1 MKKIFILLICFCLF
15 GCQSTQKNEPSSNED
30 PLVAT
35 DNNEDHSTQDLQ
47 PEQETVQENQS
58 ETKSPV
64 QNEKNHQVQ
73 DEHSTSSNQSLQEQE
88 EVTQEI
94 PAPKQE
100 VEKTEKKEVKVLIE
114 CQTILNNMD
123 RLQNGYQSFIPQNG
137 IILNTTSVEIKE
149 GDTVLNVLKR
159 VANQNKIKLSI
170 RAGYVEGIANIDESI
185 CGDESGWIY
194 SVNGKFIN
202 TGASNYKVNQGD
214 EIKWQ
219 YTCENG
225 RDLGL
230 S

>member
-15 GCQSTQKNEPSSNED
+15 GCQSTQKNETSSNEEI
-30 PLVAT
+30 LVET
-35 DNNEDHSTQDLQ
+35 HNNEDNNTQDLQ
-47 PEQETVQENQS
+47 SEQETVQENQS
-58 ETKSPV
+58 EIQPPV
-64 QNEKNHQVQ
+64 QNETNNQVQ
-73 DEHSTSSNQSLQEQE
+73 DEPSTSSNQSLQE
-88 EVTQEI
+88 EVIQEI

-100 VEKTEKKEVKVLIE
+100 VEKIEKKEVKVLIE
-114 CQTILNNMD
+114 CKTILNNME

-159 VANQNKIKLSI
+159 VSNQNKIKLSI
-170 RAGYVEGIANIDESI
+170 RSGYVEGIANIDESI

-202 TGASNYKVNQGD
+202 TGASNCKVNQGD

-219 YTCENG
+219 YTCQNG